1 VSRDPQASKAEDP
14 RLDHRLPLATRR
26 GRKTWESGGSGV
38 DDKSVFAG
46 AARPTR
52 REKYVPG
59 QVRDMEVGRR
69 DHAKSGDSVAVA
81 RAVPVDV
88 DAIALP
94 KVVDVMEG
102 AVSVEARYGCD
113 VVAGDSDGRSQ

>member
-1 VSRDPQASKAEDP
+1 
-14 RLDHRLPLATRR
+14 
-26 GRKTWESGGSGV
+26 
-38 DDKSVFAG
+38 
-46 AARPTR
+46 
-52 REKYVPG
+52 
-59 QVRDMEVGRR
+59 MEVGRR

-113 VVAGDSDGRSQ
+113 VVAGDSDGRSLSRSPDGGPVDSAAGEAGADHGADSDPRD